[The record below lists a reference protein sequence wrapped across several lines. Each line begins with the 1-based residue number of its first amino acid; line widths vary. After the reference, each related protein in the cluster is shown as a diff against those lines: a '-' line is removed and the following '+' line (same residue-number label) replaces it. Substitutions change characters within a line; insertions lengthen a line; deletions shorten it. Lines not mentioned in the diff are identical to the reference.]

1 MAINPEAQ
9 ALAAQVIKKM
19 GAGAVV
25 IASELHVPDPF
36 PSGDLGLDVALGGGW
51 PANHWIEIVG
61 EESNGKTFV
70 ILKTIATNQQKD
82 PNFTT
87 LWIAAEPYDT
97 EQAEAL
103 GVDNSRVILIR
114 TQDMEFAYEKVLEFA
129 RARAVDCIV
138 IDSYPAMISDEEE
151 EKGMEDAVVA
161 TGARVTGKFFRKV
174 GHAFLRD
181 PDGSEKPIIG
191 FFVNQYRDKIGGW
204 SPMGTPQTT
213 PGGKAK
219 NYAFYARVEVKRD
232 EFIQE
237 ALPGKN
243 LKIKVGQ
250 VIKLTTIKNKAAA
263 PRQVVR
269 IDAYFRDAPVSGFKR
284 GEYDVVSTLVSQGL
298 LYDVIKRRG
307 AYYDIG
313 QTTVNGREEMV
324 RRVREDLDLQEYID
338 EEVRRVALSTGP
350 LNTEGIDE

>member
-1 MAINPEAQ
+1 MALNPQ
-9 ALAAQVIKKM
+9 AAAIAAKVNKEM
-19 GAGAVV
+19 GVGAVV
-25 IASELHVPDPF
+25 VASELKLPAPF

-51 PANHWIEIVG
+51 PANHWIEVVG
-61 EESNGKTFV
+61 EESNGKTFLV
-70 ILKTIATNQQKD
+70 LKTIATNQQRD
-82 PNFTT
+82 PEFTT

-114 TQDMEFAYEKVLEFA
+114 TQDMEFAYAKVLEFGAA
-129 RARAVDCIV
+129 RAIDCAV

-151 EKGMEDAVVA
+151 KKGMDDVVVA
-161 TGARVTGKFFRKV
+161 TGARLTGKFFRKV
-174 GHAFLRD
+174 GNAWLRD
-181 PDGSEKPIIG
+181 PDGTERPIIG
-191 FFVNQYRDKIGGW
+191 FFINQFRDKIGGW

-237 ALPGKN
+237 SLPGKN

-250 VIKLTTIKNKAAA
+250 VIKVTTIKNKAAA

-269 IDAYFRDAPVSGFKR
+269 IDAYFRDAVTSGFKR
-284 GEYDVVSTLVSQGL
+284 GEYDVVSTLIVQGF

-313 QTTVNGREEMV
+313 DQTIKGREEMIE
-324 RRVREDLDLQEYID
+324 RVREDLDLQEFID
-338 EEVRRVALSTGP
+338 REVRIIALNTGP
-350 LNTEGIDE
+350 LNTDASDG